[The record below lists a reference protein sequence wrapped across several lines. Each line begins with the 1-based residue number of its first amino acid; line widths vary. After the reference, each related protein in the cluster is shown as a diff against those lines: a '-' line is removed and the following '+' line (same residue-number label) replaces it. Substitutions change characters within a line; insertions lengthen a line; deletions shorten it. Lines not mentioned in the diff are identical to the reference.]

1 MNDNKFYFYS
11 LTIKTDFNY
20 DQLDKLENNIK
31 YLKLYYNTDNKEIS
45 TLSYIFSRYEE
56 DKTIIERLE
65 DIHKLITD
73 KKLIELSYHNQ
84 KYTSKYYINELKYIE
99 DNVLYQEEEKNFKS
113 KEDKS
118 DIYEQLLKRI
128 GYHQIGIN
136 CYNDD
141 FDGKEYY
148 TAYEFEEKFKK
159 DKYIKIFIHYK
170 IDFIADSY
178 GVDEYIIQWKFL
190 KKDKFIELKNKIEKK

>member
-20 DQLDKLENNIK
+20 DNLDKLESNIK

-65 DIHKLITD
+65 DIDKLITD

-99 DNVLYQEEEKNFKS
+99 ENYRFPKEEQNFKS

-118 DIYEQLLKRI
+118 DIYENLLKRI
-128 GYHQIGIN
+128 GYHHNIAIN
-136 CYNDD
+136 CYDDD

-148 TAYEFEEKFKK
+148 ESDDFEEKFKK
-159 DKYIKIFIHYK
+159 DKYIKLFINYK
-170 IDFIADSY
+170 LDRDYDDYIDN
-178 GVDEYIIQWKFL
+178 YIIQWKFL